1 MITFNKLYWPSEIPQ
16 TQISI
21 NWIEKVI
28 NINGRSVGRIDFVF
42 CNDEYLLHINKT
54 FLKHDFYTDIIT
66 FNHSEN
72 NQFVSGDIF
81 ISLERVEENAG
92 LMNCSF
98 QDELERIVIHGVL
111 QLLGH
116 NDSTESE
123 KSLMRAQEDSCLR
136 LLHLTN

>member
-111 QLLGH
+111 HLLGH